1 MPRLLLLLVI
11 FAFPA
16 GLNSTEADPGNC
28 NSELCRLVASGSL
41 ADLRWPDFSDYR
53 ARIQSFYEPTSYAFA
68 WSARGVATKPAKSII
83 EWLQDADSKGLRS
96 DDYDGS
102 RWTDRLTALSRDGN
116 ASESDLARFDLALTV
131 CVMRYISDLH
141 FGKVNP
147 GVLHTEFDLDR
158 EKQSLATFVRE
169 QLVRA
174 TSAEVVLQGIEPP
187 YEGYRRTEQVLRQYL
202 AMSSEDIGLLPVTS
216 KPVEPGAAYPAVA
229 RLATILRR
237 LGDLPADAA
246 LPSDSNAYAGPL
258 VDAVRRFQ
266 ERHGLEPDGRI
277 GKATL
282 AQLNTPVSQR
292 IRQLQLTLERWRWVP
307 HSFPVSPI
315 VVNIPEFQLRALNA
329 AYGTELEMKVVVG
342 KAYHHQTPVFSADMK
357 YVVFRPYWDVPVS
370 IERAELVPK
379 LAKDRSYLATNDFEI
394 VTAKGEVVSKGV
406 VDDAMLARLRSAEW
420 RIRQVPGPENSL
432 GLVKF
437 LFPNDYSVYL
447 HGTPATELFSKSR
460 RDFSHGCIRV
470 EKPEELAA
478 WVLRDK
484 PEWTPERIH
493 EAMTGEQTIQVTLDR
508 PIPVLVVYA
517 TAVALANGEVRFLE
531 DIYQQDAELE
541 RLLVKGYPY
550 SPWKPNSGKPTSAEP
565 GRHPRE

>member
-1 MPRLLLLLVI
+1 VLRLLWLPLILAAPV
-11 FAFPA
+11 
-16 GLNSTEADPGNC
+16 GLNSAEADAGC

-53 ARIQSFYEPTSYAFA
+53 ARIHSFYEPTSYAFA
-68 WSARGVATKPAKSII
+68 WTARGVATKPAKSII
-83 EWLQDADSKGLRS
+83 EWLKDADSKGLNS
-96 DDYDGS
+96 EDYDGS
-102 RWTDRLTALSRDGN
+102 RWTDRLAALSRDGN
-116 ASESDLARFDLALTV
+116 ASESDLAHFDLELTV
-131 CVMRYISDLH
+131 CVMRYISDLY
-141 FGKVNP
+141 FGRVNP
-147 GVLHTEFDLDR
+147 GVLRTEFDLDR

-169 QLVRA
+169 RLVSSTNVEIA
-174 TSAEVVLQGIEPP
+174 LQGVEPP
-187 YEGYRRTEQVLRQYL
+187 YEGYRRTERVLQQYL
-202 AMSSEDIGLLPVTS
+202 AMSSEALSHVDAISLPATT
-216 KPVEPGAAYPAVA
+216 KPVEPGAAYPAA
-229 RLATILRR
+229 AQLATILRR

-246 LPSDSNAYAGPL
+246 LPPDPNVYAGPL
-258 VDAVRRFQ
+258 VDAMKRFQ
-266 ERHGLEPDGRI
+266 QRHGLDPDGRI

-282 AQLNTPVSQR
+282 VQLNTPVSQR
-292 IRQLQLTLERWRWVP
+292 IRQLQLTLERWRWAP
-307 HSFPVSPI
+307 HQFPVPPI
-315 VVNIPEFQLRALNA
+315 VVNIPEFELRALNA
-329 AYGTELEMKVVVG
+329 TYRTELEMKVVVG

-379 LAKDRSYLATNDFEI
+379 LDKDRSYLAKNNFEI
-394 VTAKGEVVSKGV
+394 VTAKGEVVSKGEV
-406 VDDAMLARLRSAEW
+406 VDDALLARLRSAEL

-447 HGTPATELFSKSR
+447 HGTPAAQLFSKTR

-478 WVLRDK
+478 WVLSDK

-493 EAMTGEQTIQVTLDR
+493 NAMNGDKTIQVTLDR

-517 TAVALANGEVRFLE
+517 TAVALANGEVRFFD

-541 RLLVKGYPY
+541 RLLAKGYPY
-550 SPWKPNSGKPTSAEP
+550 ALWKPTSAEP